1 MKSAINTH
9 PAPLANVRGFT
20 LIELIIVIV
29 ILGILAVTAAPKFID
44 ITKDANDGVTR
55 AHMGSFKSAIG
66 MMRTKYLINQTSSIV
81 INGMTT
87 AFNSGGW
94 PVGDGSASAACADL
108 WNKSFAEAQTI
119 TQASDFNAVLPE
131 GWYTFGFSNQVCAY
145 IKSAGSESLADGVSP
160 HFVYYMTDFPSQS
173 FGGNTY
179 QGTAGEIKLYNL

>member
-9 PAPLANVRGFT
+9 AAPLANVRGFT

-81 INGMTT
+81 INGVNT